1 MGPLGVC
8 IIVYSLWFRGPKGAQ
23 NFDEPPPAGAERA
36 SASRSSGCA
45 RPAGLWGQIGAFI
58 TRIGFWG
65 A

>member
-8 IIVYSLWFRGPKGAQ
+8 IIVYSLGAQ
-23 NFDEPPPAGAERA
+23 NFDEPPPADAERA